1 MKPGPYSESQDPA
14 DELTALRND
23 LHQARAQRGAAE
35 RQAAA
40 NYAKADD
47 LARAITAYLDAR
59 DEARPLE
66 EAGARRRLDALL
78 GRAPRREGSARAVR
92 LIHEMS
98 AARRMG
104 LGGGFGTQ
112 GEG

>member
-1 MKPGPYSESQDPA
+1 VSAGPYSESQDPA

-47 LARAITAYLDAR
+47 LARAARAYLDAQDSGVR
-59 DEARPLE
+59 
-66 EAGARRRLDALL
+66 AGAVKARRRLEALL
-78 GRAPRREGSARAVR
+78 PKTEGGR
-92 LIHEMS
+92 
-98 AARRMG
+98 
-104 LGGGFGTQ
+104 
-112 GEG
+112 